1 MGIVTLY
8 SFRAVANGL
17 RTGHPILDLPFV
29 DDAHLPL
36 DDPHA
41 LEAVGRHHG
50 TDMWGRE
57 DRCTEGGWVAF
68 TTDPIRHE
76 LAWCVR
82 WHPLHGRS
90 VVLYR
95 DTDIASVHMSYW
107 SPALL
112 FRSGGYWWDGT
123 TWYRPSQI
131 WDSASEEYVTRPVP
145 AATTVTAADLLAP
158 AVSAADAADD
168 RVLARILQV
177 GQVDLAAAPVAG
189 WAQHLAAWAARR
201 PAHEPLNGCVV
212 ALSAPELTGGQLVGV
227 GELAEIAGVAASTLR
242 AYLSR
247 DEGDVPTPQA
257 TVNGR
262 SVWARPVAQEWA
274 EARRRSPEG
283 VRAAVA
289 TDHDVTSLP
298 EGVAQVWQR
307 FTRRFFSRLWEN
319 PAQRKRWALRWRN
332 EAAARDLAQ
341 DLGWEIAAS
350 LDSLI
355 PLDALSSTVRH
366 AVLDEFATGQ
376 QLDRDLDRGR
386 HPDRYRHLSVAGPI
400 AEDRAIPSGGAVSY
414 GITSPVARMLDWLIR
429 HSPTSAGH
437 TIGEIIGEAQRRL
450 DIPREVSEHSIRT
463 ALVLD
468 SKLAP
473 SVRDEFLD
481 LVFTP
486 ASAGD
491 HTPR

>member
-1 MGIVTLY
+1 M
-8 SFRAVANGL
+8 
-17 RTGHPILDLPFV
+17 
-29 DDAHLPL
+29 
-36 DDPHA
+36 
-41 LEAVGRHHG
+41 
-50 TDMWGRE
+50 
-57 DRCTEGGWVAF
+57 
-68 TTDPIRHE
+68 
-76 LAWCVR
+76 
-82 WHPLHGRS
+82 
-90 VVLYR
+90 
-95 DTDIASVHMSYW
+95 
-107 SPALL
+107 
-112 FRSGGYWWDGT
+112 
-123 TWYRPSQI
+123 
-131 WDSASEEYVTRPVP
+131 
-145 AATTVTAADLLAP
+145 
-158 AVSAADAADD
+158 
-168 RVLARILQV
+168 
-177 GQVDLAAAPVAG
+177 
-189 WAQHLAAWAARR
+189 
-201 PAHEPLNGCVV
+201 
-212 ALSAPELTGGQLVGV
+212 ALSAPEFTGEQLVGV
-227 GELAEIAGVAASTLR
+227 GELAEIAGVVASTLR

-247 DEGDVPTPQA
+247 DKGDVPTPQA

-289 TDHDVTSLP
+289 TDQDATSLP
-298 EGVAQVWQR
+298 EGMAEVWQR

-341 DLGWEIAAS
+341 DLGWEIAAG
-350 LDSLI
+350 LDSLV
-355 PLDALSSTVRH
+355 PLDALARTVRH

-376 QLDRDLDRGR
+376 QLDRDLDRD
-386 HPDRYRHLSVAGPI
+386 PDQHRHLSVAGPI
-400 AEDRAIPSGGAVSY
+400 AEDRAIPSGGAVFY
-414 GITSPVARMLDWLIR
+414 GITTPVARMLDWLIR

-437 TIGEIIGEAQRRL
+437 AIGEIIGEAQRRL

-491 HTPR
+491 HTLR

>member
-1 MGIVTLY
+1 MTLY

-17 RTGHPILDLPFV
+17 RTDHPVRDLPFV

-50 TDMWGRE
+50 TDMWGRQ
-57 DRCTEGGWVAF
+57 DRCTEGGWAAF

-95 DTDIASVHMSYW
+95 DTDISSVHMAYW
-107 SPALL
+107 GPALL
-112 FRSGGYWWDGT
+112 FRSGGYWWDGA
-123 TWYRPSQI
+123 TWYRPSQV
-131 WDSASEEYVTRPVP
+131 WDSASEQYVARPVP
-145 AATTVTAADLLAP
+145 AATTVTAADLFDP
-158 AVSAADAADD
+158 AVSAHAGDRALA
-168 RVLARILQV
+168 RVLEV
-177 GQVDLAAAPVAG
+177 EQVDLAATPVTG
-189 WAQHLAAWAARR
+189 WAEHLAAWAARR
-201 PAHEPLNGCVV
+201 SAHEPLNSCVV
-212 ALSAPELTGGQLVGV
+212 AVSAPELTGEQLVGV

-247 DEGDVPTPQA
+247 DEGDVPAPQA

-274 EARRRSPEG
+274 ETRRRSPEG

-289 TDHDVTSLP
+289 TDRDATSLP
-298 EGVAQVWQR
+298 EGVAEVWKR
-307 FTRRFFSRLWEN
+307 FTRRFFSQLWEN

-332 EAAARDLAQ
+332 EAAARDLAE
-341 DLGWEIAAS
+341 DLGWEIAAG
-350 LDSLI
+350 LDSLV

-386 HPDRYRHLSVAGPI
+386 HPDQYRHLSVAGPI
-400 AEDRAIPSGGAVSY
+400 AEDRAIPSGGADFY
-414 GITSPVARMLDWLIR
+414 GITPPVARMLDWLIR

-437 TIGEIIGEAQRRL
+437 AIGEIIGEAQRRL
-450 DIPREVSEHSIRT
+450 DIPREVSEDSIRT
-463 ALVLD
+463 ALGLD
-468 SKLAP
+468 SKLDP
-473 SVRDEFLD
+473 GVRDEFLD

-486 ASAGD
+486 AAAAN